1 MLMKLW
7 LIMIYILIIVILIY
21 NILQLDYVQ
30 RPSWQAQISGEK
42 TWTLIPTPECEHVC
56 TALNVTVSKGDISKY
71 RYLEEGYPIGI
82 FFKYKKKP
90 FKLAS
95 TSNMTI
101 WLGKYCLGVVGNSS
115 VREISVS
122 FDIRKRYP
130 IVIYLR

>member
-1 MLMKLW
+1 MITSQSVKSSSSRLSLSIYAYE
-7 LIMIYILIIVILIY
+7 IMINYDFILIIVILIY

-82 FFKYKKKP
+82 YFKYKKKT
-90 FKLAS
+90 F
-95 TSNMTI
+95 
-101 WLGKYCLGVVGNSS
+101 
-115 VREISVS
+115 
-122 FDIRKRYP
+122 
-130 IVIYLR
+130 